1 MKRKSSSQIRNMIFM
16 MAAFIVIVLIG
27 LIIFV
32 LNVNIEDSNNTN
44 VAQAEN
50 TVQDANA
57 NLVATDAVEG
67 IEYRTVA
74 RDGEGSY
81 EVVLKSGKLY
91 FDIVDEEKFSDKFSK
106 SKVSNDESEIAIH
119 GYKIADVYVGKYNK
133 EDYLLALTED
143 GSLGI
148 MNVDDAV
155 KDDVFRIKN
164 QLISLGNAK
173 IVNVMNGVKVQDDKE
188 DETMI
193 IVAEDGKKYDLENF
207 VEEK

>member
-1 MKRKSSSQIRNMIFM
+1 ML
-16 MAAFIVIVLIG
+16 AAFIVIILIG
-27 LIIFV
+27 LIVFV
-32 LNVNIEDSNNTN
+32 LNVNIEGSNNSEE
-44 VAQAEN
+44 AQVEN
-50 TVQDANA
+50 TVQNTNA

-67 IEYRTVA
+67 IEYRTVS

-81 EVVLKSGKLY
+81 EVVLRDGKLY
-91 FDIVDEEKFSDKFSK
+91 FKIIDEEKFADKFSK
-106 SKVSNDESEIAIH
+106 NKVSQTETEIAIH
-119 GYKIADVYVGKYNK
+119 GYKLTNVFVGKYNK
-133 EDYLLALTED
+133 NDYLLALTED
-143 GSLGI
+143 GSLAV

-164 QLISLGNAK
+164 QLITLDSGK
-173 IVNVMNGVKVQDDKE
+173 IVNVMNGIKVQDNKE

>member
-1 MKRKSSSQIRNMIFM
+1 ML
-16 MAAFIVIVLIG
+16 AAFIVIILIG
-27 LIIFV
+27 LIVFV
-32 LNVNIEDSNNTN
+32 LNVNIEGSNNSE
-44 VAQAEN
+44 VAQVEN
-50 TVQDANA
+50 TVQNTNA

-67 IEYRTVA
+67 IEYRTFS

-81 EVVLKSGKLY
+81 EVVLRDGKLY
-91 FDIVDEEKFSDKFSK
+91 FKIIDEEKFADKFSK
-106 SKVSNDESEIAIH
+106 NKVSQTETEIAIH
-119 GYKIADVYVGKYNK
+119 GYKLTNVFVGKYNK
-133 EDYLLALTED
+133 NDYLLALTED
-143 GSLGI
+143 GSLAV

-164 QLISLGNAK
+164 QLITLDSGK
-173 IVNVMNGVKVQDDKE
+173 IVNVMNGIKVQDNKE

>member
-1 MKRKSSSQIRNMIFM
+1 MRRKSSSQIKSMIFM
-16 MAAFIVIVLIG
+16 LAAFIVIILIG
-27 LIIFV
+27 LIVFV
-32 LNVNIEDSNNTN
+32 LNVNIEGSNNSEE
-44 VAQAEN
+44 AQVEN
-50 TVQDANA
+50 TVQNTNA

-67 IEYRTVA
+67 IEYRTVS

-81 EVVLKSGKLY
+81 EVVLRDGKLY
-91 FDIVDEEKFSDKFSK
+91 FKIIDEEKFADKFSK
-106 SKVSNDESEIAIH
+106 NKVSQTETEIAIH
-119 GYKIADVYVGKYNK
+119 GYKLTNVFVGKYNK
-133 EDYLLALTED
+133 NDYLLALTED
-143 GSLGI
+143 GSLAV

-164 QLISLGNAK
+164 QLITLDSGK
-173 IVNVMNGVKVQDDKE
+173 IVNVMNGIKVQDNKE